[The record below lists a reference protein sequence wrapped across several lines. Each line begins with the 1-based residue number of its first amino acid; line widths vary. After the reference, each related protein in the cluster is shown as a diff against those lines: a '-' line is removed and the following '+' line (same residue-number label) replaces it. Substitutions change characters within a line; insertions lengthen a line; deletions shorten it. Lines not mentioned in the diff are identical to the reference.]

1 MVPQG
6 VIAYLKLSL
15 THAALAPATNQMG
28 GRNAAG
34 SAPCFSMRCLVPEA
48 IPPSERTRVVR
59 ESHRG
64 AYDHET
70 IYKILDEGYVCHV
83 GFAVDSQPYVIPT
96 LFPPI
101 AYAIYFHGS
110 PSTPILPHS
119 RTALPVSV

>member
-70 IYKILDEGYVCHV
+70 IYKILDEGYVCHL
-83 GFAVDSQPYVIPT
+83 GFPVDTHPYVIPT
-96 LFPPI
+96 LFAPI
-101 AYAIYFHGS
+101 GDAIYFHGS
-110 PSTPILPHS
+110 APTPIL
-119 RTALPVSV
+119 RNVTARLP